1 MWEVNG
7 NYWSKDKYSYDEAV
21 ELSKTMVNCDNC
33 LDCSDCVDCKKCVD
47 CNSCDN
53 CENCD
58 GCIDCKYCEVYTDCV
73 NVDGRDDE

>member
-33 LDCSDCVDCKKCVD
+33 LDCRDCVDCK
-47 CNSCDN
+47 
-53 CENCD
+53 
-58 GCIDCKYCEVYTDCV
+58 YCEAYTDCV